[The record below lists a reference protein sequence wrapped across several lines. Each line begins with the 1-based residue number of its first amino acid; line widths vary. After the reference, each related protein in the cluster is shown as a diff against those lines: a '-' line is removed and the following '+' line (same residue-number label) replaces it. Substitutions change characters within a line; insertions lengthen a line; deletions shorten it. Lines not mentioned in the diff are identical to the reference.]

1 LQAPFSSLEF
11 MPGMIV
17 DEIKPK
23 LIGLKRTREGY
34 SALIETDQA
43 SGINGVIKDAD
54 LEAIMVHM
62 EKKEE

>member
-1 LQAPFSSLEF
+1 

-23 LIGLKRTREGY
+23 LIGLKRTRKGY